1 VNVDLPYCSRV
12 GDYSR
17 ESPRLRY
24 AKGGRLV
31 QLSFSASPAQEWN
44 GEMFY
49 DRNKPRSVCKGFSK
63 SSRRRLMN
71 HLNSVSCDAP
81 LPLFVTLTF
90 PDSEYDPCITTF
102 VKKAKRLRDVWLK
115 RLERICP
122 SASAFWKME
131 QETRKSGPCEGKV
144 FPHFHL
150 MIWGL
155 EYREA
160 LGRCSK
166 DGLPAREAFVRV
178 RDEQLNL
185 DLFSTIRGVVE
196 VKSKQAARGCF
207 TPERAARSVKH
218 RLEFPDGDVIEAEGI
233 KRSVLNR
240 LDEAKLR
247 LVAPS
252 AFQGPYAPQYMSFFD
267 WASLSW
273 YHVVGSH
280 DVNHFLA
287 GVSCEA
293 VRTWGGVRSYCSKY
307 LAKLGDWEF
316 MSDVPLGRQWGIFN
330 RALIPWAQIVEVN
343 LDNEVGNR
351 LRRICRR
358 YLDRVTGRRHHF
370 PFGVT
375 LYCDTRFISSF
386 LGPP

>member
-24 AKGGRLV
+24 ARGGRLV
-31 QLSFSASPAQEWN
+31 QLSFAASPAQEWN
-44 GEMFY
+44 AEMFS
-49 DRNKPRSVCKGFSK
+49 DRNKARSVCKGFSR

-71 HLNSVSCDAP
+71 HLNSLSSEAG
-81 LPLFVTLTF
+81 LPLFVTLTL
-90 PDSEYDPCITTF
+90 PDSEYDPCISSFSKT
-102 VKKAKRLRDVWLK
+102 AKRLLDAWLK
-115 RLERICP
+115 RLARICP
-122 SASAFWKME
+122 SASGFWRIE
-131 QETRKSGPCEGKV
+131 WQTRKSGVCEGKV

-150 MIWGL
+150 MLWGL

-166 DGLPAREAFVRV
+166 EGLPVKEAFVRV
-178 RDEQLNL
+178 RDDQLKMNL
-185 DLFSTIRGVVE
+185 FTTMRGVVE
-196 VKSKQAARGCF
+196 VKSKEAASECF
-207 TPERAARSVKH
+207 TPERAARAVKH
-218 RLEFPDGDVIEAEGI
+218 RLVFPDGDVVEARGI
-233 KRSVLNR
+233 KRTVLNR

-252 AFQGPYAPQYMSFFD
+252 AFQGAYAPEFMSFFD

-273 YHVVGSH
+273 YHVVDSH

-287 GVSCEA
+287 GVSCEV
-293 VRTWGGVRSYCSKY
+293 VRSWGGVMSYCSKY
-307 LAKLGDWEF
+307 LAKLGEYEF

-330 RALIPWAQIVEVN
+330 RALIPWAELVELE
-343 LDNEVGNR
+343 LDDEVGNR

-358 YLDRVTGRRHHF
+358 YLDRVTGRRHHY